1 MHPHGSAASDPNSI
15 MTALRTTTASL
26 HAEAEGGAVQ
36 QAMVRGELPLS
47 DYTAYLTQMLHV
59 HRILEAA
66 LRRVRPHVPQIL
78 AVVDDEQ
85 FQEDNLLADL
95 DTFGAFE
102 DETPALPAVLRY
114 RRSVCWLES
123 HRPLTLLGQHY
134 VLEGSKNGAKFIA
147 KAVRAAYALT
157 PGVGD
162 RFLDPYGDRQRVK
175 WMQFKAAM
183 DAATFTEAE
192 RGDVLTGAQEMFHT
206 VIGLAAD
213 LSAAELATCPA

>member
-1 MHPHGSAASDPNSI
+1 MRWPEFGSEHDAAAHRLTGEGMIDRAI
-15 MTALRTTTASL
+15 ALFGTAEPVPAEITLTA
-26 HAEAEGGAVQ
+26 G
-36 QAMVRGELPLS
+36 PLS
-47 DYTAYLTQMLHV
+47 AIFTNG
-59 HRILEAA
+59 A

-78 AVVDDEQ
+78 TVVDDEQ
-85 FQEDNLLADL
+85 FQEDNILADL

-192 RGDVLTGAQEMFHT
+192 RGDVLTGAQEMFRT